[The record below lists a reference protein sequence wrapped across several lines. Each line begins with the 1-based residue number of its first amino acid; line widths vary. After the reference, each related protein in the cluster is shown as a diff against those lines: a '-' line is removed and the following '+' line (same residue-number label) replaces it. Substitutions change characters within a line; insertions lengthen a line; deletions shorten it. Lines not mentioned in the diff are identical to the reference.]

1 MPTENDLRDLFA
13 NADAPTSSID
23 PKRVIARS
31 RARRLPRQLAAGAVG
46 ALAIT
51 GVSVLAIQVS
61 QVPSPATMTAG
72 EAYDQSAPAPEI
84 DSIKRAPADKV
95 NLCAGSLA
103 EVAPSQYG
111 LQLDVTFPATAPVGT
126 EPVTGTVLLT
136 NTSDREVIGSTAAT
150 PVLTLSQN
158 GTVLWHTNGAM
169 VMSLVTVD
177 LQPGESLEYSAS
189 FAPVRCDVDDDL
201 ADSFRADL
209 PPVPAGDY
217 QLSALIDFTA
227 DPVMKQQTTELDL
240 VSGPLSAITLY

>member
-1 MPTENDLRDLFA
+1 M
-13 NADAPTSSID
+13 
-23 PKRVIARS
+23 
-31 RARRLPRQLAAGAVG
+31 
-46 ALAIT
+46 
-51 GVSVLAIQVS
+51 
-61 QVPSPATMTAG
+61 
-72 EAYDQSAPAPEI
+72 
-84 DSIKRAPADKV
+84 
-95 NLCAGSLA
+95 
-103 EVAPSQYG
+103 
-111 LQLDVTFPATAPVGT
+111 
-126 EPVTGTVLLT
+126 TGTVLLT
-136 NTSDREVIGSTAAT
+136 NTSDREVVGSTAAT

-227 DPVMKQQTTELDL
+227 DPVMQQQTTELDL